1 VDVGTGL
8 LLAGPAVL
16 GAQGGAALAHRV
28 ETGWLRWGF
37 AALAVVVAG
46 RLVLNALA

>member
-1 VDVGTGL
+1 VI
-8 LLAGPAVL
+8 

-28 ETGWLRWGF
+28 ETHWLRWAF

-46 RLVLNALA
+46 RLLGGAFGVL